1 MPGALGYTVYLVVTT
16 SARLASLAASRGAK
30 SPGGSSMWAE
40 GGLEVRDREAGL
52 EAAWR
57 DGTAFVTLQQALAT
71 VQPPVDVDVWWCILG
86 AEVAVLSE
94 SCTAGHWSA
103 S

>member
-1 MPGALGYTVYLVVTT
+1 
-16 SARLASLAASRGAK
+16 
-30 SPGGSSMWAE
+30 MWAE

-94 SCTAGHWSA
+94 SSVAGQLHRLA
-103 S
+103 RFALEYYHARGAEGHRE